1 MTRKW
6 FFGSFIKSPI
16 ECFYR
21 YNRALDKPKGR
32 YKWKT
37 SLQLVVAYLSF
48 YQGSLW
54 LPHNVPSS
62 SSKDSEEVGAFFW
75 IHALVMTSFALPLS
89 YLLAIMGQF
98 SGMGSLQ
105 VWKMVPASWGMGLA
119 YVLIMYVMSLA
130 HGTTVAYALYSFVH
144 ILHDHSVIANYVF
157 SYWSTNSI
165 NLQKLPWKECIQ
177 SSSFTC
183 ASTGESCD
191 SRRSTQC
198 DFWLQSEDEGKLYEE
213 GLGGDPNWALSIALY
228 GAWTLIFLFT
238 HQGMRVMSL
247 LLYVTGILPI
257 ISLFV
262 FLFAQK
268 DFRNGTLPLQVLSI
282 DPANLLDLSIWSQA
296 VAFSIK
302 TIALTLPIFTCL
314 CAYNRTHYKL
324 DRLVPIVIIVNLIYT
339 WIALTFNVAYGTG
352 LNLDFSL
359 NQLARFDEEGS
370 YFPILFIL
378 FVALTKLNAASLL
391 TDSVI
396 TSLGDSVAWLTNWR
410 LLTSI
415 IYAFVSFIFGLI
427 FIVPNGWQMVLNTLK
442 ALEVSSVLLI
452 PFVVILFLHLLPI

>member
-1 MTRKW
+1 M
-6 FFGSFIKSPI
+6 
-16 ECFYR
+16 
-21 YNRALDKPKGR
+21 
-32 YKWKT
+32 
-37 SLQLVVAYLSF
+37 
-48 YQGSLW
+48 
-54 LPHNVPSS
+54 
-62 SSKDSEEVGAFFW
+62 
-75 IHALVMTSFALPLS
+75 
-89 YLLAIMGQF
+89 
-98 SGMGSLQ
+98 
-105 VWKMVPASWGMGLA
+105 
-119 YVLIMYVMSLA
+119 
-130 HGTTVAYALYSFVH
+130 
-144 ILHDHSVIANYVF
+144 
-157 SYWSTNSI
+157 
-165 NLQKLPWKECIQ
+165 
-177 SSSFTC
+177 
-183 ASTGESCD
+183 
-191 SRRSTQC
+191 
-198 DFWLQSEDEGKLYEE
+198 YEE
-213 GLGGDPNWALSIALY
+213 GLGDPNWALSIALY

-282 DPANLLDLSIWSQA
+282 DPAHLLDLSIWSQA

-324 DRLVPIVIIVNLIYT
+324 DRLVPIVVIVNLIYT

-352 LNLDFSL
+352 LNMDFSL

-378 FVALTKLNAASLL
+378 FVTLTKLNAASLL

-427 FIVPNGWQMVLNTLK
+427 FIVPNGWQMVVNTLK

-452 PFVVILFLHLLPI
+452 PFVVILFLHLLFREGKNS

>member
-1 MTRKW
+1 M
-6 FFGSFIKSPI
+6 
-16 ECFYR
+16 
-21 YNRALDKPKGR
+21 
-32 YKWKT
+32 
-37 SLQLVVAYLSF
+37 
-48 YQGSLW
+48 
-54 LPHNVPSS
+54 
-62 SSKDSEEVGAFFW
+62 
-75 IHALVMTSFALPLS
+75 
-89 YLLAIMGQF
+89 
-98 SGMGSLQ
+98 
-105 VWKMVPASWGMGLA
+105 
-119 YVLIMYVMSLA
+119 
-130 HGTTVAYALYSFVH
+130 
-144 ILHDHSVIANYVF
+144 
-157 SYWSTNSI
+157 
-165 NLQKLPWKECIQ
+165 
-177 SSSFTC
+177 
-183 ASTGESCD
+183 
-191 SRRSTQC
+191 
-198 DFWLQSEDEGKLYEE
+198 YEE

-228 GAWTLIFLFT
+228 GAWTLIFLLT

-324 DRLVPIVIIVNLIYT
+324 DRLVPIVVIVNLIYT

-452 PFVVILFLHLLPI
+452 PFVVILFLHLLFRKEKTREIAMHVIPRFFLTFYLVTNSSKHDTLHFVLENSSNHIATYFHEFF